1 MKEYVFVGTYTNTTS
16 KGIYGFAQENGY
28 ITEPV
33 LLAVEESPTY
43 LCVNKAGTILYSVE
57 EPETGCGKVASY
69 DILRDEDGQVKGL
82 ERTSLREAP
91 SLGGCH
97 VVLTPDEKF
106 LIVTTYVDATVQVYE
121 ILADGSV
128 GKLCYKLIR
137 QGKGPNPDRQEKA
150 HAHSVT
156 FAPDGS
162 FFYLCD
168 LGTDHLAAYRLTD
181 AGEVVSIPEKTVD
194 CPPGYGPR
202 HMVFSPD
209 GAHAYVAAEIVDHLL
224 HYVYEDG
231 RMLYVQDLLATRDQ
245 DPANT
250 SAAVR
255 VSSDGRFVYISN
267 RGENTITV
275 YRVRPDGTLLQIQR
289 LRSQGRTPREFALS
303 LDETVA
309 YAGNQDSDTLSI
321 FLRDPETGL
330 LKTNGVTKAI
340 GSPVAIVSVPNG
352 QMD

>member
-16 KGIYGFAQENGY
+16 KGIYGFSQENGY

-43 LCVNKAGTILYSVE
+43 LCLNKAGTVLYSVE
-57 EPETGCGKVASY
+57 EPETGNGKLASY
-69 DILRDEDGQVKGL
+69 DILKDENGQVTGL
-82 ERTSLREAP
+82 ERTSLKEAP

-97 VVLTPDEKF
+97 IVLSPDEKF
-106 LIVTTYVDATVQVYE
+106 LIITTYMDATVQVYE
-121 ILADGSV
+121 VLADGSV

-137 QGKGPNPDRQEKA
+137 QGKGPNPNRQEKA

-162 FFYLCD
+162 YFYVCD

-181 AGEVVSIPEKTVD
+181 MGEMIYLPDETIE
-194 CPPGYGPR
+194 CPPWYGPR

-209 GAHAYVAAEIVDHLL
+209 GKHAYVAAEIVDHLL
-224 HYVYEDG
+224 HYIYEDG
-231 RMLYVQDLLATRDQ
+231 KMLFVQDLLATRDQ

-255 VSSDGRFVYISN
+255 VSCDGRFVYISN
-267 RGENTITV
+267 RGENSITV

-303 LDETVA
+303 LEGTVA
-309 YAGNQDSDTLSI
+309 YAGNQDSDALAI
-321 FLRDPETGL
+321 FSRDPETGIL
-330 LKTNGVTKAI
+330 RTNGVTKAI
-340 GSPVAIVSVPNG
+340 GSPVAIVSLKNEL
-352 QMD
+352 